1 MENVTRR
8 DFIGIAGAA
17 AASAALAAPALADQI
32 SYDAEDMGTA
42 EVVLAETTDGK
53 PGMSFEAGVEDF
65 DAASFRA
72 QLLEDHNCEYVCSD
86 GTVIP
91 AVYNQL
97 RALLN
102 TLGLGNGSELT
113 DASFG
118 EAMYLFSEDEAAA
131 YITMPVGEFFT
142 ATEWAYRTGR
152 DEAECLELCET
163 LATRGLLYRERRAG
177 VPYFH
182 MLAEAHGIWEYN
194 LIRVSAEETGNLA
207 DFSAGEE
214 TEKYSVLHQNHWG
227 SDIITHLYNSETP
240 FYYAVPV
247 NQDVVADTQ
256 ILPYDDYEAVID
268 RNTVFGVSPCQCRLR
283 RNAMGDYT
291 NTVVEGQC
299 DHPIETCLS
308 TGLMAEY
315 YIENGIARQIDQ
327 DEARE
332 ILRRSVD
339 EGMVIQSCYTKDSE
353 IFCSCHGD
361 CCDILAS
368 YVACGSDY
376 MGMLNSTPQL
386 SHYRLEVDHDLCIKC
401 GACAERCPLFAI
413 TMDEE
418 EGPVVD
424 NKCVRCG
431 QCALVC
437 PVEAR
442 KLVQKDESEILEL
455 PQNMLEDYILKG
467 NYRMSHGYVY

>member
-1 MENVTRR
+1 MENVSRR
-8 DFIGIAGAA
+8 GFLGIAGAA
-17 AASAALAAPALADQI
+17 AATAAAAVPALADQI
-32 SYDAEDMGTA
+32 SYDAKDMGNA
-42 EVVLAETTDGK
+42 EVVLADNSGK
-53 PGMSFEAGVEDF
+53 PGMSFEAGVVDF
-65 DAASFRA
+65 DAATFRV
-72 QLLEDHNCEYVCSD
+72 QLLEDHNCDYVCAD

-97 RALLN
+97 RALIN
-102 TLGLGNGSELT
+102 TLGLGNGSEVT

-118 EAMYLFSEDEAAA
+118 EVMYLFSEDEAAA

-142 ATEWAYRTGR
+142 ATEWAIRTGR
-152 DEAECLELCET
+152 DEAECLELCEA

-182 MLAEAHGIWEYN
+182 LLAEAHGIWEYN

-214 TEKYSVLHQNHWG
+214 TEKYSVIHQNHWG
-227 SDIITHLYNSETP
+227 TDIITHLYNSETP

-247 NQDVVADTQ
+247 NQEVVADTQ
-256 ILPYDDYEAVID
+256 ILPYDDYEAVIG

-291 NTVVEGQC
+291 NAVVEGQC

-327 DEARE
+327 EEARA
-332 ILRRSVD
+332 ILHRSVD
-339 EGMVIQSCYTKDSE
+339 AGMVIQSCYTKDSE
-353 IFCSCHGD
+353 IFCSCHAD
-361 CCDILAS
+361 CCDILSS

-376 MGMLNSTPQL
+376 MGMLNSSPQI
-386 SHYRLEVDHDLCIKC
+386 SHYRLEVDHDACIKC
-401 GACAERCPLFAI
+401 GSCVDRCPLFAI
-413 TMDEE
+413 TMEE
-418 EGPVVD
+418 DGPVVD

-431 QCALVC
+431 QCGLVC

-442 KLVQKDESEILEL
+442 KLVQKDESEMLEL
-455 PQNMLEDYILKG
+455 PQNMLEDYVLKG

>member
-1 MENVTRR
+1 MDNVTRR
-8 DFIGIAGAA
+8 NFLGMAAGA

-32 SYDAEDMGTA
+32 NYDVKGTGDTQA
-42 EVVLAETTDGK
+42 APVSEGGK
-53 PGMSFEAGVEDF
+53 PGKSFEAGVEDF
-65 DAASFRA
+65 DAATFRA
-72 QLLEDHNCEYVCSD
+72 QLLEDHNCEYTCAD

-97 RALLN
+97 RALIN
-102 TLGLGNGSELT
+102 TLGLGNGSEVT
-113 DASFG
+113 DASFA

-142 ATEWAYRTGR
+142 ATEWAARTGR

-182 MLAEAHGIWEYN
+182 LLAEAHGIWEYN

-214 TEKYSVLHQNHWG
+214 VKKYSEIHQNHWG
-227 SDIITHLYNSETP
+227 ADIITHLYNSETP

-247 NQDVVADTQ
+247 EENVVADTQ
-256 ILPYDDYEAVID
+256 ILPYDDYKAVIE
-268 RNTVFGVSPCQCRLR
+268 RNTTLAVSPCQCRLR
-283 RNAMGDYT
+283 RKAMGDYT
-291 NTVVEGQC
+291 NAVAEGEC
-299 DHPIETCLS
+299 DHPLETCIS
-308 TGLMAEY
+308 TGMMAEY
-315 YIENGIARQIDQ
+315 YIENGIGRQIDQ
-327 DEARE
+327 EEALA
-332 ILRRSVD
+332 IVQRSVD
-339 EGMVIQSCYTKDSE
+339 AGMVIQSCYTKDSE

-368 YVACGSDY
+368 YVACGSDV
-376 MGMLNSTPQL
+376 MGSLNSTPQI
-386 SHYRLEVDHDLCIKC
+386 SHYRLEVDHDACLKC
-401 GACAERCPLFAI
+401 GACAQRCPLFAI
-413 TMDEE
+413 TMDET
-418 EGPVVD
+418 EGPVV
-424 NKCVRCG
+424 NNVCVRCG
-431 QCALVC
+431 QCATVC

-455 PQNMLEDYILKG
+455 PQNMLEDYVIKG